1 MNNIS
6 LNKFDAICSTVDNG
20 IILLN
25 KDLEVEF
32 WNKWLEIRTG
42 ILAKD
47 ILGQKLSNF
56 YSNIDEKRLNR
67 KILTAIK
74 LNTPTFYTPQTNN
87 FLINIELTKVAD
99 KVFDNMRQSITITP
113 LDAENG
119 LVILY
124 IYDVTML
131 CEINHKLQNTKDMLI
146 EKNEEMSLIF
156 DTTMEAIILFKDKKV
171 INCNKI
177 ALDLFKKRSKK
188 ELIGKKLN
196 DIIYDENI
204 IKTINTHPLET
215 KIKIDNINS
224 FEAIINLKDT
234 LINNQMI
241 QILTIVNIDELKKKE
256 SLLAEQS
263 KLAAMGEMIGNIAHQ
278 WRQPLNIISI
288 TASNLNLLK
297 NIGNLQ
303 EDKLQDS
310 LELIL
315 RTTEHLSNT
324 IETFNDFFKQHK
336 EKTLFNLKQNIVN
349 DTLLLDTIF
358 KLNNIEVLFDLDE
371 NIEIFGVSNEL
382 SQALINILNNAK
394 DALIQNIDEKESR
407 LIKISTKKSDSQII
421 ITISDNALGINNE
434 FINKI
439 FEPYFTT
446 KHQYQGT
453 GLGLY
458 MTRKIISTSFKGEI
472 SVQNSYFNYKN
483 NQYFGSK
490 FIITIPLNLD

>member
-25 KDLEVEF
+25 KVLEVEF

-204 IKTINTHPLET
+204 IKTINA
-215 KIKIDNINS
+215 K
-224 FEAIINLKDT
+224 
-234 LINNQMI
+234 
-241 QILTIVNIDELKKKE
+241 
-256 SLLAEQS
+256 
-263 KLAAMGEMIGNIAHQ
+263 
-278 WRQPLNIISI
+278 RQ
-288 TASNLNLLK
+288 
-297 NIGNLQ
+297 
-303 EDKLQDS
+303 
-310 LELIL
+310 
-315 RTTEHLSNT
+315 
-324 IETFNDFFKQHK
+324 
-336 EKTLFNLKQNIVN
+336 
-349 DTLLLDTIF
+349 
-358 KLNNIEVLFDLDE
+358 
-371 NIEIFGVSNEL
+371 
-382 SQALINILNNAK
+382 
-394 DALIQNIDEKESR
+394 
-407 LIKISTKKSDSQII
+407 
-421 ITISDNALGINNE
+421 NALVFRRSAAG
-434 FINKI
+434 
-439 FEPYFTT
+439 
-446 KHQYQGT
+446 
-453 GLGLY
+453 
-458 MTRKIISTSFKGEI
+458 
-472 SVQNSYFNYKN
+472 
-483 NQYFGSK
+483 
-490 FIITIPLNLD
+490 